1 MSVINMS
8 ETFKSHGSL
17 CYLWLLTLPP
27 ASLPALNRPFPCFL
41 PHYNRCSTSCQKL
54 PLSTEPPVSHPFCFL
69 RGHTLSLS
77 TKSSTSSFLVTTL
90 NTKVCSHLFYL
101 MEEFPFK
108 PKPPAST
115 LLFYFPSVHSHISWN
130 SSLFWLPILSPLI
143 NYSTH
148 KVSVSTTSLKLLL
161 LCLSLYH

>member
-1 MSVINMS
+1 MNVINMS

-27 ASLPALNRPFPCFL
+27 ASLPALNQSFPCFL
-41 PHYNRCSTSCQKL
+41 PHYNGSSTSRQKL
-54 PLSTEPPVSHPFCFL
+54 PLSTEPPGSHPFCFL
-69 RGHTLSLS
+69 WGHTLSLS
-77 TKSSTSSFLVTTL
+77 TVSSTSSFLVTTL
-90 NTKVCSHLFYL
+90 NMKVCSHLFYL

-130 SSLFWLPILSPLI
+130 SLFWLPILSPLI
-143 NYSTH
+143 NSSTH
-148 KVSVSTTSLKLLL
+148 KISVSTTSLKLLL